1 MKNNKWLFPIILLI
15 GTLIYL
21 TLSKVQ
27 LPGEGF
33 STFGSDTVRAE
44 VTQIIEE
51 GKVEMGGRT
60 QPYQIARVKILE
72 GKYAGIEMEI
82 DYGKRQ
88 IRSDEYSLELGEKV
102 LVAISKTHPA
112 EAVRAAFAAGVRDF
126 GENRVQEAEPKIAA
140 TADLRESGLR
150 WHLVGHL
157 QSNKARRAAALF
169 EVVQSLDSLD
179 LALRLARFGAEA
191 ARPVRALV
199 QVDLA
204 GEEAKFGLPE
214 AGLLAA
220 LGQLRGKE
228 GLRIEGLMV
237 LPPYFED
244 PERARPYFRRLRSLH
259 DRAQVAGLLEGRE
272 LSMGMSHDFE
282 AAVEEGATIVRVG
295 TAIFGER
302 QAAA

>member
-1 MKNNKWLFPIILLI
+1 VIADRVTAVRERIARAMDRASRP
-15 GTLIYL
+15 
-21 TLSKVQ
+21 
-27 LPGEGF
+27 PGE
-33 STFGSDTVRAE
+33 VR
-44 VTQIIEE
+44 
-51 GKVEMGGRT
+51 
-60 QPYQIARVKILE
+60 
-72 GKYAGIEMEI
+72 
-82 DYGKRQ
+82 
-88 IRSDEYSLELGEKV
+88 
-102 LVAISKTHPA
+102 LVAISKTHPP

-179 LALRLARFGAEA
+179 LAFRLARFGAEA
-191 ARPVRALV
+191 GQPVRALV

-204 GEEAKFGLPE
+204 GEETKFGLPE
-214 AGLLAA
+214 AELLPA
-220 LGQLRGKE
+220 LEALRGRD
-228 GLRIEGLMV
+228 GLRVEGLMV
-237 LPPYFED
+237 LPPYVED
-244 PERARPYFRRLRSLH
+244 PEEARPFFRRLRGLVE
-259 DRAQVAGLLEGRE
+259 RAAAAGLLEGRE

-295 TAIFGER
+295 TAIFGDR